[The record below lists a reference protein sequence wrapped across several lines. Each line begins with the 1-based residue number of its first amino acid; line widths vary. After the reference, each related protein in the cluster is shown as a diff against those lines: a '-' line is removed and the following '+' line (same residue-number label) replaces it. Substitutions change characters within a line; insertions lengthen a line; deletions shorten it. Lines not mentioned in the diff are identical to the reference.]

1 MRSLHCLLIVLCCLT
16 AIASGM
22 ASSQTVFIRA
32 NQLGFLRREMKGAT
46 ILSRRDLNGQ
56 GFEIVRPKGTRPVYR
71 ATIGRTWGRYGKFG
85 YVHHINFSSL
95 IEPGTYAIR
104 AAGQESFPFAV
115 GDSVYNRVVDSL
127 MAFFRVQRCG
137 ATDPLLHGPC
147 HTHDATRLT
156 TDGTSGRKKVDA
168 SGGWHDAGD
177 YVKFL
182 NTAAYTTYTL
192 LFAYEFNPQ
201 AFGFDHNT
209 NGIPDVLDEAK
220 IGLDWLLKLHVEERS
235 LITQVQDLRD
245 HDQGWRLP
253 EEDAL
258 ARDRP
263 GFVGIGKNLVG
274 IYSAVMACAYRIWN
288 DNLHD
293 QKFADRC
300 LTAAEDLYSLRKEIP
315 DIDSSGTGMYRDV
328 HYRGKLALAACELYQ
343 STKRPEYLQE
353 AKMHATVAGSDY
365 WWSWGDINSYAH
377 YRLAQWDKGFTKY
390 LRSNLE
396 AARKLAR
403 GHAFG
408 EASPGQWG
416 SNNANLGAALQ
427 AILWRKITGETTF
440 DSLATQ
446 QRDFI
451 LGRNPWGISFIFAI
465 GTNFAKHFHSQVA
478 HFNGG
483 YLPGAL
489 AAGPVTAATLSQYPI
504 PFERKDAYE
513 EFQSDAS
520 VYRDDRMD
528 YVTNEP
534 TITAA
539 ATALFVL
546 GVQSSRNQTHSS
558 H

>member
-1 MRSLHCLLIVLCCLT
+1 MRSFPRLLILLWSLT
-16 AIASGM
+16 AIAHDF
-22 ASSQTVFIRA
+22 ASSQTAFIRA
-32 NQLGFLRREMKGAT
+32 NQLGFLRREMKGAV

-56 GFEIVRPKGTRPVYR
+56 MFEIVPPNGTRAVYR
-71 ATIGRTWGRYGKFG
+71 AAIGRTRGRYGQFG
-85 YVHHINFSSL
+85 YVHHIDFSPL
-95 IEPGTYAIR
+95 DQPGTYAIR
-104 AAGQESFPFAV
+104 AVGQESYPFIV
-115 GDSVYNRVVDSL
+115 GDSAYNRVVDSL
-127 MAFFRVQRCG
+127 MLFFRVQRCG
-137 ATDPLLHGPC
+137 TTDPLLHRPC
-147 HTHDATRLT
+147 HTHDATHLIM
-156 TDGTSGRKKVDA
+156 DGAPARKTVDV

-192 LFAYEFNPQ
+192 LFAFEFNPQ
-201 AFGFDHNT
+201 AFSFDHDT
-209 NGIPDVLDEAK
+209 NGIPEVLDEAK
-220 IGLDWLLKLHVEERS
+220 IGLDWLLKLHFEERS

-253 EEDAL
+253 EEDQL

-274 IYSAVMACAYRIWN
+274 IYSATMACAYRIWG

-293 QKFADRC
+293 REFASRC
-300 LTAAEDLYSLRKEIP
+300 LTAAENLYSLRNDIP
-315 DIDSSGTGMYRDV
+315 DLDTSGTGMYRDV
-328 HYRGKLALAACELYQ
+328 HYRGKLALAAIELYL

-353 AKMHATVAGSDY
+353 AKGYAAVAGSDY

-377 YRLAQWDKGFTKY
+377 YRIAQWDKAFAKH
-390 LRSNLE
+390 LRNNLE
-396 AARKLAR
+396 AARKLSR

-408 EASPGQWG
+408 EASTGQWG
-416 SNNANLGAALQ
+416 SNNALLGTALQ
-427 AILWRKITGETTF
+427 GILWKRLTGETAY
-440 DSLATQ
+440 DSLVTL

-478 HFNGG
+478 YFNGG

-504 PFERKDAYE
+504 PFERQDAYR
-513 EFQSDAS
+513 EFQTDAS

-546 GVQSSRNQTHSS
+546 GAQSGRNQTHPS